1 MENQGTKSLDSPYER
16 FLWFSQ
22 VSQTGEPKLKLP
34 LWFYRS
40 CCQITCASMMVF
52 FLVGLGAYLLSE
64 GLPLQEII
72 VSYGAHDV
80 NKTFNVGH
88 NIDCDVFVYYELPSV
103 YMNSRNFVESK
114 DSRVVSTLF
123 NKVSCKNSDTQ
134 QFLQMVRGEDEH
146 FLNRTSHLPGL
157 APCGLISFSMFTD
170 EFKFARST
178 SDGNY
183 GFPGHQR
190 LTNFS
195 SDIGAELHLE
205 EFDLALPADESM
217 YQQKFQE
224 KNGQLEVAGIT
235 SWLSPGPFFEHWKV
249 WCRTPASPQVRNLWA
264 VIRGGLAAGE
274 YQVTVTRN
282 SPIWESWG
290 VPEKRIILSP
300 QHSFGNKGAMK
311 FLGGLCIAMGILE
324 AGFLATF
331 VAARFLKSPSGS
343 YISCNEQSPLVT
355 TWGKSSDES

>member
-1 MENQGTKSLDSPYER
+1 MEKQGTKSLDSPFER

-40 CCQITCASMMVF
+40 CCQLTCASVMVF

-72 VSYGAHDV
+72 VSYRAHDV
-80 NKTFNVGH
+80 NKTFNIGRD
-88 NIDCDVFVYYELPSV
+88 IDGDVFVYYELPSV
-103 YMNSRNFVESK
+103 YMNSRSFVESK

-123 NKVSCKNSDTQ
+123 SKVTCKNSDTLQ
-134 QFLQMVRGEDEH
+134 SLQMVRGEDDH

-157 APCGLISFSMFTD
+157 VPCGLIALSMFTD
-170 EFKFARST
+170 EFIFAHSSST
-178 SDGNY
+178 
-183 GFPGHQR
+183 GHQR
-190 LTNFS
+190 LSNFS
-195 SDIGAELHLE
+195 SDVGSELRLE
-205 EFDLALPADESM
+205 QFDLALPADEIM

-249 WCRTPASPQVRNLWA
+249 WSRTPASPQVRNLWA

-274 YQVTVTRN
+274 YQVTVTQN

-300 QHSFGNKGAMK
+300 QHRFGSKGAMK

-324 AGFLATF
+324 ACFLATF

-343 YISCNEQSPLVT
+343 YMSCNERSPLVT